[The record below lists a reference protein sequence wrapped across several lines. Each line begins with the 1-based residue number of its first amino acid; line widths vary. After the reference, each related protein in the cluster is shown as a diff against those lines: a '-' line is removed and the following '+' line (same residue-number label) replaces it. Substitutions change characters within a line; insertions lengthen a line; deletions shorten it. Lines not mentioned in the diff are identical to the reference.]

1 MRISK
6 ALLAFAA
13 ATLLVTGCAQNRAPA
28 NKALDNIEASLK
40 DVRDDAARY
49 APDGLKGVEAQ
60 FKRLKESYDAKE
72 YDNVLAG
79 TPSLEKAVASLKD
92 AVNAGKQQR
101 NSAVAAAKTEWASLN
116 DEVPKLVDT
125 IQARVDTL
133 EKAKRLPFGLNK
145 DEFAGAKSAFESM
158 KETWKDATAQASQGD
173 PVEASQKGK
182 TAKGMGEA
190 IKDQLKIKQT

>member
-1 MRISK
+1 MRISNT
-6 ALLAFAA
+6 LLAFAA

-28 NKALDNIEASLK
+28 NKALDSIEASLK

-60 FKRLKESYDAKE
+60 FKRLKESYEAKE

-79 TPSLEKAVASLKD
+79 TPALEKAVASLKE
-92 AVNAGKQQR
+92 AVSSGKAQR
-101 NSAVAAAKTEWASLN
+101 NAAVAAAKTEWEGLN
-116 DEVPKLVDT
+116 AEVPKLVDT

-133 EKAKRLPFGLNK
+133 AKGKRLPFGINK
-145 DEFAGAKSAFESM
+145 DEFEGAKSAFESM
-158 KETWKDATAQASQGD
+158 KETWKDATAQAEQGD
-173 PVEASQKGK
+173 PVEATTKGK

>member
-1 MRISK
+1 MRISN

-13 ATLLVTGCAQNRAPA
+13 ATLLITGCSQNRAPA

-40 DVRDDAARY
+40 DVRDDAAKY

-79 TPSLEKAVASLKD
+79 TPALEKAVASLKA
-92 AVNAGKQQR
+92 AVASSKDQLQAAR
-101 NSAVAAAKTEWASLN
+101 AAAKTEGEGLTA
-116 DEVPKLVDT
+116 EVPKMVET

-133 EKAKRLPFGLNK
+133 SKEKRLPFGINK
-145 DEFAGAKSAFESM
+145 DEFDGAKSAFESM
-158 KETWKDATAQASQGD
+158 KSTWQDATAQAKQGD
-173 PVEASQKGK
+173 PVEATSKGK
-182 TAKGMGEA
+182 AAKGMGQE
-190 IKDQLKIKQT
+190 IYDQLKIKQT